1 MSTPAPQVVQL
12 ACPNCRT
19 PLRAQVF
26 TLIDVGQQP
35 ELKNYL
41 LSGQLN
47 MVACPNCGN
56 VSMLAAP
63 LIYHDPAKQLFFVHF
78 PQQLNAGT
86 QEQEKFVGD
95 ATSLLMRSLPENMPK
110 GYLLAPR
117 RFLALNSLIEAV
129 LEADGITKEMIEAQR
144 SRVDLIEQLAEA
156 YEQGEEQF
164 QALVEQRRA
173 DIDYEFMATLTAF
186 AEASARGQ
194 QDESAQILIGL
205 RDKLAELVGF
215 DEELGDE
222 QDVSLDDALDR
233 LTSVPDEELELA
245 IGELRPLIDY
255 SFFEE
260 LTGRIDAA
268 TQAGDTETAQ
278 RLTARRKQ
286 IVETVERLDAQA
298 KELFEAG
305 ANLLN
310 AALAADDPDEVLRER
325 HEEIGEAFMLVLEAN
340 QVAAERAGRTDV
352 VERLADIRDRSLV
365 IARESLPP
373 EEKLINQLLQAET
386 PQESSQLLRQNMGM
400 VNTAFVKRINEMAD
414 QFDKDGRKAMSDRLR
429 QVGREAGAMLF

>member
-1 MSTPAPQVVQL
+1 VVQL

-19 PLRAQVF
+19 PLRAQIF
-26 TLIDVGQQP
+26 TLVDVGQQP

-63 LIYHDPAKQLFFVHF
+63 LIYHDPSKQLFFVHF
-78 PQQLNAGT
+78 PQQLNAST
-86 QEQEKFVGD
+86 QDQEKFVGD
-95 ATSLLMRSLPENMPK
+95 ATSLIMRSLPENMPK

-117 RFLALNSLIEAV
+117 RFLSLNSLIEAV
-129 LEADGITKEMIEAQR
+129 LEADGITKEMIEAQQR
-144 SRVDLIEQLAEA
+144 RVDLIGQLAEA
-156 YEQGEEQF
+156 YEQGEEQLA
-164 QALVEQRRA
+164 QLVEQRRA

-186 AEASARGQ
+186 AEASVRSQ
-194 QDESAQILIGL
+194 QDESTQILIGL
-205 RDKLAELVGF
+205 RDKLVELVGF
-215 DEELGDE
+215 DDEPGDE

-245 IGELRPLIDY
+245 VGELRPLIDY

-260 LTGRIDAA
+260 LTSRIDAA
-268 TQAGDTETAQ
+268 TQAGDAETAQ
-278 RLTARRKQ
+278 RLTSRRQQ
-286 IVETVERLDAQA
+286 IVEMVERLDAQA

-310 AALAADDPDEVLRER
+310 AVLATDDPDAVLRER

-340 QVAAERAGRTDV
+340 QVAAERAGRADM
-352 VERLADIRDRSLV
+352 VERLADIRDRALV
-365 IARESLPP
+365 IAQESLPP

-414 QFDKDGRKAMSDRLR
+414 QFEKDGRQALGARLR
-429 QVGREAGAMLF
+429 QIGREAGAMLF

>member
-1 MSTPAPQVVQL
+1 MSAPAPQVVQL

-19 PLRAQVF
+19 PLRAQIF
-26 TLIDVGQQP
+26 TLVDVGQQP

-63 LIYHDPAKQLFFVHF
+63 LIYHDPSKQLFFVHF
-78 PQQLNAGT
+78 PQQLNAST
-86 QEQEKFVGD
+86 QDQEKFVGD
-95 ATSLLMRSLPENMPK
+95 ATSLIMRSLPENMPK

-117 RFLALNSLIEAV
+117 RFLSLNSLIEAV
-129 LEADGITKEMIEAQR
+129 LEADGITKEMIEAQQR
-144 SRVDLIEQLAEA
+144 RVDLIGQLAEA
-156 YEQGEEQF
+156 YEQGEEQLA
-164 QALVEQRRA
+164 QLVEQRRA

-186 AEASARGQ
+186 AEASVRSQ

-205 RDKLAELVGF
+205 RDKLVELVGF
-215 DEELGDE
+215 DDEPGDE

-245 IGELRPLIDY
+245 VGELRPLIDY

-260 LTGRIDAA
+260 LTSRIDAA
-268 TQAGDTETAQ
+268 TQAGDAETAQ
-278 RLTARRKQ
+278 RLTSRRQQ
-286 IVETVERLDAQA
+286 IVEMVERLDAQA

-310 AALAADDPDEVLRER
+310 
-325 HEEIGEAFMLVLEAN
+325 
-340 QVAAERAGRTDV
+340 
-352 VERLADIRDRSLV
+352 
-365 IARESLPP
+365 
-373 EEKLINQLLQAET
+373 
-386 PQESSQLLRQNMGM
+386 
-400 VNTAFVKRINEMAD
+400 
-414 QFDKDGRKAMSDRLR
+414 
-429 QVGREAGAMLF
+429 

>member
-1 MSTPAPQVVQL
+1 MSAPAPQVVQL

-19 PLRAQVF
+19 PLRAQIF
-26 TLIDVGQQP
+26 TLVDVGQQP

-63 LIYHDPAKQLFFVHF
+63 LIYHDPSKQLFFVHF
-78 PQQLNAGT
+78 PQQLNAST
-86 QEQEKFVGD
+86 QDQEKFVGD
-95 ATSLLMRSLPENMPK
+95 ATSLIMRSLPENMPK

-117 RFLALNSLIEAV
+117 RFLSLNSLIEAV
-129 LEADGITKEMIEAQR
+129 LEADGITKEMIEAQQR
-144 SRVDLIEQLAEA
+144 RVDLIGQLAEA
-156 YEQGEEQF
+156 YEQGEEQLA
-164 QALVEQRRA
+164 QLVEQRRA

-186 AEASARGQ
+186 AEASVRSQ

-205 RDKLAELVGF
+205 RDKLVELVGF
-215 DEELGDE
+215 DDEPGDE

-245 IGELRPLIDY
+245 VGELRPLIDY

-260 LTGRIDAA
+260 LTSRIDAA
-268 TQAGDTETAQ
+268 TQAGDAETAQ
-278 RLTARRKQ
+278 RLTSRRQQ
-286 IVETVERLDAQA
+286 IVEMVERLDAQA

-310 AALAADDPDEVLRER
+310 AVLAADDPDAVLRER

-340 QVAAERAGRTDV
+340 QVAAERAGRADM
-352 VERLADIRDRSLV
+352 VERLADIRDRALV
-365 IARESLPP
+365 IAQESLPP

-414 QFDKDGRKAMSDRLR
+414 QFEKDGRQALGARLR
-429 QVGREAGAMLF
+429 QIGREAGAMLF

>member
-1 MSTPAPQVVQL
+1 
-12 ACPNCRT
+12 
-19 PLRAQVF
+19 
-26 TLIDVGQQP
+26 
-35 ELKNYL
+35 LKNYL

-63 LIYHDPAKQLFFVHF
+63 LIYHDPSKQLFFVHF
-78 PQQLNAGT
+78 PQQLNAST
-86 QEQEKFVGD
+86 QDQEKFVGD
-95 ATSLLMRSLPENMPK
+95 ATSLIMRSLPENMPN

-117 RFLALNSLIEAV
+117 RFLSLNSLIEAV
-129 LEADGITKEMIEAQR
+129 LEADGITKEMIEAQQR
-144 SRVDLIEQLAEA
+144 RVDLIGQLAEA
-156 YEQGEEQF
+156 YEQGEEQLA
-164 QALVEQRRA
+164 QLVEQRRA

-186 AEASARGQ
+186 AEASVRSQ

-205 RDKLAELVGF
+205 RDKLVELVGF
-215 DEELGDE
+215 DDEPGDE

-245 IGELRPLIDY
+245 VGELRPLIDY

-260 LTGRIDAA
+260 LTSRIDAA
-268 TQAGDTETAQ
+268 TQAGDAETAQ
-278 RLTARRKQ
+278 RLTSRRQQ
-286 IVETVERLDAQA
+286 IVEMVERLDAQA

-310 AALAADDPDEVLRER
+310 AVLATDDPDAVLRER

-340 QVAAERAGRTDV
+340 QVAAERAGRADM
-352 VERLADIRDRSLV
+352 VERLADIRDRALV
-365 IARESLPP
+365 IAQESLPP

-414 QFDKDGRKAMSDRLR
+414 QFEKDGRQALGARLR
-429 QVGREAGAMLF
+429 QIGREAGAMLF